1 MRTFLILALVAVS
14 TNAASLCTAADEP
27 THAQVK
33 SIVRTGAMMLI
44 GDSCPSLAGNV
55 DKVLFSGKCANIAR
69 ESVCFAS
76 RAAERYDGVTT
87 VSYGL
92 LADGV
97 DNLAHMGNLACKEA
111 VPCFKQV
118 SKAVKKCIKKNPDF
132 VQDTIARAEE
142 LYRMRA
148 QSQVED
154 FVNSRADTLFGEIAG
169 LAMSNFGSVAD
180 IKNFVNQYVDAD
192 LKAQIQSDAEAAAG
206 QIAALAKEFC
216 GTGCVGETASFVK
229 ALFRDMDAVDTCVD
243 ARFFCVDCQSGANNY
258 FNAGGDIP
266 CCLDKLIQKGIEAY
280 EYVADSYGAQV
291 EEWAGL
297 VSAELSEQA
306 NARAAEIRDEVLE
319 QAGCIGDTYTA
330 HKPTCA

>member
-14 TNAASLCTAADEP
+14 ATEASLCTAMDDP

-44 GDSCPSLAGNV
+44 GDSCPSLAGNIE
-55 DKVLFSGKCANIAR
+55 KVLFSGKCANLAR

-76 RAAERYDGVTT
+76 RAADRYDGVDT

-97 DNLAHMGNLACKEA
+97 DNLAHMGNLACAEA

-118 SKAVKKCIKKNPDF
+118 SKAVKKCIKKNPKF
-132 VQDTIARAEE
+132 VEQTIARAEE

-148 QSQVED
+148 QAQVEE
-154 FVNSRADTLFGEIAG
+154 FVNSKSDTLFGEIAS
-169 LAMSNFGSVAD
+169 LAMSEFGSVAD
-180 IKNFVNQYVDAD
+180 IRNFVNTYVNDD
-192 LKAQIQSDAEAAAG
+192 LKSQIQSDAQAAAG

-216 GTGCVGETASFVK
+216 GNGCVGETASFVK
-229 ALFRDMDAVDTCVD
+229 ALFCSMDAEATCTD
-243 ARFFCVDCQSGANNY
+243 ARYFCDGCQSGANNY

-280 EYVADSYGAQV
+280 DYVAESYGEQV
-291 EEWAGL
+291 AEWADL
-297 VSAELSEQA
+297 VSAELSAKA
-306 NARAAEIRDEVLE
+306 NARAAEIRDAVLE
-319 QAGCIGDTYTA
+319 QATCIAATYNT